1 MCDAGHAAPEVGDD
15 VDDGAGRTALD
26 PGPGRRLHHVP
37 GTIEVVVDHRVPA
50 LGLEVERHLRELT
63 TGIVNQRIEPTE
75 LVPDVADEGRA
86 TCMIAD
92 VERLGIDRGAKTFEE
107 HLGPR
112 QPLLTAPQNGEIRAE
127 ARKQRGDRKAKA
139 AAGAGDDGNLAL
151 AQVGAIDGWFA
162 AELFVRQAEV
172 LRTLQG
178 HGCRLSLRLLRVE
191 RSLACST
198 AARPTFAPV
207 RHWRRSLVGG
217 AWLGTGCRRLGL
229 GRYGP
234 LLLMRTCV
242 PSTRPSGGLMITLSS
257 LLSPAAISI
266 SRPRS
271 RAILTALS
279 TTLSPSATVATRKPS

>member
-1 MCDAGHAAPEVGDD
+1 
-15 VDDGAGRTALD
+15 
-26 PGPGRRLHHVP
+26 
-37 GTIEVVVDHRVPA
+37 
-50 LGLEVERHLRELT
+50 
-63 TGIVNQRIEPTE
+63 
-75 LVPDVADEGRA
+75 
-86 TCMIAD
+86 
-92 VERLGIDRGAKTFEE
+92 GIDRGAKTFEE

-151 AQVGAIDGWFA
+151 AQVGAIDGWLA

-172 LRTLQG
+172 LRTLEG
-178 HGCRLSLRLLRVE
+178 HGCRLSLRLLRVAPQLSPLDG
-191 RSLACST
+191 RSANVCAAAPLA
-198 AARPTFAPV
+198 PKLD
-207 RHWRRSLVGG
+207 WRRVAPAIEG
-217 AWLGTGCRRLGL
+217 WLGAGAAPRHRLPAPRPWA
-229 GRYGP
+229 RYGP

-257 LLSPAAISI
+257 WLSPAAISI

>member
-151 AQVGAIDGWFA
+151 AQVGAIDGWLA

-172 LRTLQG
+172 LRTLKG
-178 HGCRLSLRLLRVE
+178 HGCRLSLRLLRVAPQLNPLDG
-191 RSLACST
+191 RSANVCAAAPLA
-198 AARPTFAPV
+198 PKLD
-207 RHWRRSLVGG
+207 WRRVAPAIEG
-217 AWLGTGCRRLGL
+217 WLGAGAAPRHRLPAPRPWA
-229 GRYGP
+229 RYGP
-234 LLLMRTCV
+234 LL
-242 PSTRPSGGLMITLSS
+242 
-257 LLSPAAISI
+257 
-266 SRPRS
+266 
-271 RAILTALS
+271 
-279 TTLSPSATVATRKPS
+279 